1 MSKRLFLWMTAVM
14 LIGIGMRPPVPWAA
28 TVDRIVAV
36 VNGEI
41 ITASDL
47 SVAAAQ
53 ARIGLLG
60 LSSDGTVS
68 RPSPSDRKVLER
80 LIDQK
85 LQLQTAQKKGIV
97 VEPGEVDKAIDDVKQ
112 KNGIASNS
120 ALEKALKEENS
131 SLGQYREGLKEQIM
145 ILKLVNREV
154 KSGVVLSD
162 EEIRAYYE
170 RHSDRFVNPTR
181 YHLHEIFIPVA
192 AADAVQTAEQTARNA
207 AEQLRNGAEFQT
219 LVRQYSSG
227 PGVDKNGDL
236 GSLRAD
242 QMLPEIRQAIE
253 PLGPGE
259 FSPPVRTA
267 SGIHIFRLDEIQPS
281 KPRPIEEVKGEIQEL
296 LFQEQ
301 SAELYEKWLKDLRAA
316 AQVEIKY

>member
-1 MSKRLFLWMTAVM
+1 MNKPRFLWMVAVM
-14 LIGIGMRPPVPWAA
+14 LIGVGMRPAVTWTA

-47 SVAAAQ
+47 DTASAQ

-60 LSSDGTVS
+60 LSSDRTVP
-68 RPSPSDRKVLER
+68 RQAPSNREVLER

-97 VEPGEVDKAIDDVKQ
+97 VEPGEVEKAIEDVKQ
-112 KNGIASNS
+112 KNGIASDS
-120 ALEKALKEENS
+120 ALEKALQEDNS
-131 SLGQYREGLKEQIM
+131 NLGQYKDGLKEQIM

-162 EEIRAYYE
+162 EQIRSYYE
-170 RHSDRFVNPTR
+170 KHSDRFVNPTR
-181 YHLHEIFIPVA
+181 YHLHQIFIPVA
-192 AADAVQTAEQTARNA
+192 AADSVQTAEQTARKA
-207 AEQLRNGAEFQT
+207 ADQLRNGADFQT
-219 LVRQYSSG
+219 VVRRYSSG
-227 PGVDKNGDL
+227 PEVDHNGDL
-236 GSLRAD
+236 GTMRAD
-242 QMLPEIRQAIE
+242 HMLPEIRQAIE
-253 PLGPGE
+253 PLRPGE

-267 SGIHIFRLDEIQPS
+267 AGIHIFRLDEIQSS